1 MKVGDLVKHFLDE
14 AYGII
19 VSVDGDTYHDDYPY
33 LVRWFDGSSDWFGT
47 DAIEAANESR

>member
-19 VSVDGDTYHDDYPY
+19 VSVDGDTYDDDYPY
-33 LVRWFDGSSDWFGT
+33 LVRWLDGSSDWFGT
-47 DAIEAANESR
+47 DAIEDVNEGR